1 MQAWPEL
8 DEKEKIDRIRLSM
21 TKGIGP
27 VSFQALIEEH
37 ENARTALDHIE
48 AKGKTV
54 SEPTEINALLSK
66 NRKHAVHTLI
76 WGDKSYPKLLA
87 ETPDAPPVLFAK
99 GNIGLLNTPTIA
111 IVGARNASAAGIKL
125 TAKLAS
131 PLGEVGYMIC
141 SGLARGIDTA
151 AHKTSL
157 DTGTIACVAGGLDVP
172 YPPENEDLF
181 NKITKQGVI
190 ISELPL
196 GVKPQAR
203 HFPRR
208 NRLIAGLSLGVIV
221 IEAAKKSGSLITA
234 RLAGDYGRDVFA
246 VPGSPLDP
254 RSFGTNQLIRQ
265 GAILTRDANDVFEN
279 LPALKDDTTRNRE
292 LTSESAD
299 SDIQERIPTPDN
311 SNKSV
316 LPLLSPDP
324 NSIDDVIRL
333 SGRDAGEVH
342 AEILALELD
351 GKIIKHTG
359 GRISLAP

>member
-27 VSFQALIEEH
+27 VSFQALIDEH
-37 ENARTALDHIE
+37 ENAQTVIDHIV
-48 AKGKTV
+48 AKGKIV
-54 SEPTEINALLSK
+54 PEATEINALLSK
-66 NRKHAVHTLI
+66 NRKQAVHTLV

-87 ETPDAPPVLFAK
+87 ETPDAPSVLFAK
-99 GNIGLLNTPTIA
+99 GDIGQLNKPMIA
-111 IVGARNASAAGIKL
+111 IVGARNSSAAGIKL
-125 TAKLAS
+125 TTKLAS
-131 PLGEVGYMIC
+131 PLGDAGYMIC

-151 AHKTSL
+151 AHKASL
-157 DTGTIACVAGGLDVP
+157 DGGTIACVAGGLDVP

-254 RSFGTNQLIRQ
+254 RSFGTNQLIRE
-265 GAILTRDANDVFEN
+265 GAILTRDANDVFEH
-279 LPALKDDTTRNRE
+279 LPLLANDTTRVTE
-292 LTSESAD
+292 PASVSAG
-299 SDIQERIPTPDN
+299 SDTQGRIPTHHN
-311 SNKSV
+311 SNNNILS
-316 LPLLSPDP
+316 LLSPDP
-324 NSIDDVIRL
+324 SLIDDIIRL
-333 SGRDAGEVH
+333 SGRGAGEVH
-342 AEILALELD
+342 AEILALELS
-351 GKIIKHTG
+351 GKIIKHAG